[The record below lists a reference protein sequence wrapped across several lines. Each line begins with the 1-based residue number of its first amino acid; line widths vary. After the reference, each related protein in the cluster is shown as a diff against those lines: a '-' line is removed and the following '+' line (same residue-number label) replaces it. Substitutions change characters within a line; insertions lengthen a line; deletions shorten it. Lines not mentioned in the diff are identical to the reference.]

1 MESDKMN
8 EITLNHRELKQLL
21 EIVEVMNPPN
31 TMMLAAGTIRV
42 SVDNSSGIGSIV
54 KATIPVKQGDRWG
67 EWTTNI
73 TDESSW

>member
-1 MESDKMN
+1 MN

-21 EIVEVMNPPN
+21 EIVETMNPPN
-31 TMMLAAGTIRV
+31 AMIIAAGTIRV